1 MQGEGERTHAARECK
16 ARSVLTKFK
25 EMEQKVAN
33 GEEIDDPLCKYC
45 IDQEQSIDSVFIS
58 TRRDKGIDEKIDE
71 WKEFDRNNGA
81 NIFGFLSS
89 LPLSPATTAV
99 FGSYLSSLYS

>member
-16 ARSVLTKFK
+16 ARSVLNKFK

-33 GEEIDDPLCKYC
+33 GEEIDDPLCKYWSGT
-45 IDQEQSIDSVFIS
+45 IIDSVFIS
-58 TRRDKGIDEKIDE
+58 TKRDKGIDENIDQQ
-71 WKEFDRNNGA
+71 KGFDWSNGV

-89 LPLSPATTAV
+89 LPLPPATTAV
-99 FGSYLSSLYS
+99 FGSYTCHLSSLN

>member
-33 GEEIDDPLCKYC
+33 GEEIDDPLCKYL
-45 IDQEQSIDSVFIS
+45 IRNKKIDSMFIP
-58 TRRDKGIDEKIDE
+58 TRMDNGIDENVDE
-71 WKEFDRNNGA
+71 RKGFD
-81 NIFGFLSS
+81 
-89 LPLSPATTAV
+89 
-99 FGSYLSSLYS
+99 